1 MEELPLAL
9 EYGMTPHQFWDEDS
23 DLLFAYQEA
32 YINRTHK
39 QSHITGLYVNLALM
53 TTFSN
58 MLKNKNAKQKEY
70 PKEDVFNPFNAKNTP
85 NKTSVISKIDT
96 SKNNNGI
103 YKIKKLIE
111 ERRKI
116 KNA

>member
-1 MEELPLAL
+1 
-9 EYGMTPHQFWDEDS
+9 MTPQQFWDEDS
-23 DLLFAYQEA
+23 DLLYAYQES

-39 QSHITGLYVNLALM
+39 QAHITGLYVNLALM

-58 MLKNKNAKQKEY
+58 MFKNRNTEGKQY
-70 PKEDVFNPFNAKNTP
+70 PVEDVFNPFNT
-85 NKTSVISKIDT
+85 NKTKKSNTFISNIDT
-96 SKNNNGI
+96 TKNNNGI

-116 KNA
+116 KNG